1 MTAIEIHRLAMD
13 TQDHIE
19 RVADMWFSYLKFA
32 MPILISYCLGW
43 MIGDYGFPFN
53 TNQRPRA

>member
-19 RVADMWFSYLKFA
+19 RLADMWFGYLKFA
-32 MPILISYCLGW
+32 TPVLIAYCLGW
-43 MIGDYGFPFN
+43 FGNELSHSRFVN
-53 TNQRPRA
+53 R